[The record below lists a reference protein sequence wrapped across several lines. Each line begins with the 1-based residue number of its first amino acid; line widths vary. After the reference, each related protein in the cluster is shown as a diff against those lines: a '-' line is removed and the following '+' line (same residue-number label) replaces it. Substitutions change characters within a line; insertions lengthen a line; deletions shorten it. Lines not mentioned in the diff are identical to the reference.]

1 MTPEEVRQRITT
13 CRAINW
19 NDSQDDKDLEG
30 WNRLT
35 TNFWLPE
42 KVPLSNDL
50 QSWANLTEDER
61 DVSMKVFAG
70 LTLLDTIQGTI
81 GALSL
86 IPDSL
91 TLHEEAVLSNIVFM
105 EAVHAKSY
113 SSIFSTLAST
123 DAIANIFRWTRE
135 EPTLQYESHE
145 IIKHYEGDDPQKRKI
160 ASVILESFLFY
171 SGLYWPMYLSS
182 PAGFTTAA
190 D

>member
-1 MTPEEVRQRITT
+1 ESCMTPEEVAQRIPTY
-13 CRAINW
+13 RAINW
-19 NDSQDDKDLEG
+19 SDIQDDKDLDV

-42 KVPLSNDL
+42 KLPLSNDL

-70 LTLLDTIQGTI
+70 LTLLDPIQGTV

-86 IPDSL
+86 IPGSL

-113 SSIFSTLAST
+113 SSILSTLAST
-123 DAIANIFRWTRE
+123 EAIENIFRWTRE
-135 EPTLQYESHE
+135 EPTLQYKTHE
-145 IIKHYEGDDPQKRKI
+145 IIKYYEGD
-160 ASVILESFLFY
+160 
-171 SGLYWPMYLSS
+171 
-182 PAGFTTAA
+182 
-190 D
+190 